1 MGSVSY
7 LQIVSSQN
15 IDTSKKWMFLI
26 ISRTNTTSNKIHLFY
41 TNKGITRLK
50 LVKNGSVKTIIH
62 INNFKDLFADTDVD
76 SS

>member
-1 MGSVSY
+1 
-7 LQIVSSQN
+7 
-15 IDTSKKWMFLI
+15 MFLI